1 MPPKVERDHV
11 VLVGEERSQ
20 QGPTK
25 PVKEN
30 ERFAVATEVP
40 DCNPHA
46 AAIDHKVRRYLT
58 RA

>member
-1 MPPKVERDHV
+1 M